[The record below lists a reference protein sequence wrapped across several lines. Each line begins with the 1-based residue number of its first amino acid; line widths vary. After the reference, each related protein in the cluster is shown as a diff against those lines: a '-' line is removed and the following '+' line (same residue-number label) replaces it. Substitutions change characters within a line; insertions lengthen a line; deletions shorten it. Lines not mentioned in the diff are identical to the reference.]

1 MSLRDQVAAKFEIS
15 GSLKRTEYH
24 LFWYQQRRIELKAR
38 EMERL
43 ISPDFAIFSQKQAKS
58 FEPDASLI
66 ESSISIE
73 CRTENSDAVLKPA
86 CQLRFFKRQ
95 KH

>member
-1 MSLRDQVAAKFEIS
+1 
-15 GSLKRTEYH
+15 
-24 LFWYQQRRIELKAR
+24 
-38 EMERL
+38 MERL

-95 KH
+95 DRASSRGPTALLPVYLQCQVAAGFPLKFPL

>member
-1 MSLRDQVAAKFEIS
+1 
-15 GSLKRTEYH
+15 
-24 LFWYQQRRIELKAR
+24 
-38 EMERL
+38 MERL

-95 KH
+95 DRVAQRPFCRSIYNVKSQQGFP